1 MRQHNTI
8 TKTIMI
14 KSKRMFIVNHLLAI
28 LPNSGCQSLKA
39 GLLRW
44 GGVKIGRNVEI
55 FQGVKMQGVGEVE
68 IGDRA
73 FIGHEALLM
82 VNEGSKIIIEKEAI
96 VGSRTILLTGFH
108 DITPKGERILSRS
121 GTTSVVTIGEGSS
134 VSTAAKV
141 LPGVTVGEMS
151 IVAAGAVVTKDVEP
165 YTMVAGVPAV
175 LKKRLKND

>member
-1 MRQHNTI
+1 M
-8 TKTIMI
+8 
-14 KSKRMFIVNHLLAI
+14 
-28 LPNSGCQSLKA
+28 
-39 GLLRW
+39 
-44 GGVKIGRNVEI
+44 
-55 FQGVKMQGVGEVE
+55 
-68 IGDRA
+68 
-73 FIGHEALLM
+73 
-82 VNEGSKIIIEKEAI
+82 
-96 VGSRTILLTGFH
+96 TGFH

-121 GTTSVVTIGEGSS
+121 GTTSIITIGKGCS